1 MRPTA
6 GSGPIRRACASAS
19 DLAQALLGRP
29 RVLLLDEPTTGLDPA
44 LRQTFYEILNELRDD
59 GATVLISSHALNELE
74 DRAEHV
80 LIMNRG
86 LLVAQGTLSELRS
99 ISQLPIRVSLDFA
112 PGATVPAAWMNGA
125 SVATPRGRILLV
137 PDEARKMDVL
147 RAAAGDPNVTNIEIA
162 APTLDELYA
171 HFLNTSGERRVRTI
185 VIIAVK
191 EIQEGLRNRWVLAT
205 TLLLA
210 ALALSLTFLGSAPT
224 GNVGAGALDVV
235 VVSLSSLTIFLLP
248 LIALLISH
256 DAVVG
261 EMERGTMTLLLSY
274 PVGRGQVILGK
285 FCGHVLILA
294 FATVIGYGAAA
305 AALAITGA
313 SVLAASWY
321 AFASMLGTS
330 IMLGAVFVAVGYLIS
345 SLVRDRGTAAGIS
358 VGVWLLMVLVFDMA
372 LLGVLVVDQGK
383 IVSAPVLEALL
394 FLNPTDLYRMT
405 NLTGFNVSQFSG
417 MAGLAGTA
425 TTSVGALLMGLTAW
439 VVAPLGLAAAFFARR
454 EL

>member
-1 MRPTA
+1 M
-6 GSGPIRRACASAS
+6 
-19 DLAQALLGRP
+19 
-29 RVLLLDEPTTGLDPA
+29 
-44 LRQTFYEILNELRDD
+44 
-59 GATVLISSHALNELE
+59 
-74 DRAEHV
+74 
-80 LIMNRG
+80 
-86 LLVAQGTLSELRS
+86 
-99 ISQLPIRVSLDFA
+99 
-112 PGATVPAAWMNGA
+112 
-125 SVATPRGRILLV
+125 
-137 PDEARKMDVL
+137 
-147 RAAAGDPNVTNIEIA
+147 
-162 APTLDELYA
+162 
-171 HFLNTSGERRVRTI
+171 RTI
-185 VIIAVK
+185 IIVAAK

-261 EMERGTMTLLLSY
+261 EMERGTMILLLSY
-274 PVGRGQVILGK
+274 PVGRYQVMLGK

-294 FATVIGYGAAA
+294 FATVVGYGAAA
-305 AALAITGA
+305 AALAITGV

-330 IMLGAVFVAVGYLIS
+330 ILLGAVFVAIGYLIS
-345 SLVRDRGTAAGIS
+345 SLVRDRGTAAGLS
-358 VGVWLLMVLVFDMA
+358 VGIWLLMVLVFDMG
-372 LLGVLVVDQGK
+372 LLGILVIDQGQ
-383 IVSAPVLEALL
+383 IISARVLEALL
-394 FLNPTDLYRMT
+394 FLNPTDLYRLA

-425 TTSVGALLMGLTAW
+425 SAGIGLLLAGLLVW
-439 VVAPLGLAAAFFARR
+439 IVAPLGLATVFFARR